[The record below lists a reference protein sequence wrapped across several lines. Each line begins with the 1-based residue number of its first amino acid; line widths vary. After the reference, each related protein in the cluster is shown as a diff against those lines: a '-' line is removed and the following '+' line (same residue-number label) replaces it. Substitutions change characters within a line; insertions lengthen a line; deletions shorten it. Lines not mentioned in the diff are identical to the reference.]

1 MSDEKTSLMLS
12 AFLDRAT
19 FEYGLSGDGSIFLEP
34 DLLGDSLIPGC
45 GDLQVATI
53 TRIGHRGEFP
63 MAREWENLLS
73 MLLPGQ
79 ELLWIVRK
87 NKGKVSCHLALK
99 DLRAPR
105 NQPNAVKEV
114 RHEFRALIDHF
125 TRRAFP
131 ESLAGELSEE
141 STIRLLDQ
149 IMSEA
154 NREVVVTS
162 GQPSPSEIEDSR
174 DFPEAKQSPTPD
186 GMLND
191 MVEPF
196 AGEENFTI
204 VFTVARASDEEI
216 TNTLVDMTD
225 VRSAISP
232 LLKVQD
238 NRNSSVSDT
247 KNKAQQHGKN
257 TTTGQNTTRNI
268 IATLHQK
275 VFGSDA
281 DEVLGTY
288 LKHNDDLKGGAKNL
302 ITKGAKAVYRG
313 YFQKFLRKAG
323 TSHQNSTTESM
334 TVSVGETRQQG
345 TSQTLTTANA
355 MLELVDN
362 RLQECIRCFKRASG
376 TGGYHLAAEVFS
388 PRTDLSLRIARSIA
402 GSLSGAKT
410 HLRPFQTAIYR
421 GDGYANHLTR
431 RRSLKEAYGAV
442 TLQSSHIAAL
452 FLPLPES
459 DLPGLKTK
467 RNVFY
472 GKPNPV
478 DPVRENDE
486 SVKPEPKMDD
496 LEKSEPKMVWLGEL
510 AHLKSGFKSQYS
522 GFTDRSI
529 SNSRFEIP
537 AVDLTSHILIAGT
550 TGSGKTQRA
559 AAILNQ
565 LPTDSFQIVVIE
577 SAKKTYR
584 TLLKREGVNRRIL
597 ELGGEGERS
606 LRLNPFFFEPGTH
619 LRRHI
624 SILSDALADL
634 LPVEALVGPKIR
646 EAIQNCYENYCW
658 DIQTGEFRGDGPLS
672 YPTMADLHLE
682 VMAVATSLNYSAE
695 MNSNYK
701 GALLGRTRLFID
713 SLYQDIFGWGGDQPL
728 DDLFGDGDVI
738 IEMDSLPP
746 SEAKMPSFVL
756 SVLLERMRARQEL
769 LRKAGRGK
777 DLLIVIEEAHNL
789 LDRRLEAERPG
800 TEMGSGGFLLKQIIR
815 ILQEGR
821 ETGLGVMVVDQS
833 PASLADAVI
842 RNTNTKII
850 MRISDSEEAEK
861 IGSTLGLT
869 KEESRD
875 LHDLED
881 GEAVIKVKN
890 AGKALKLAPM
900 PEILKKVNAPASEAK
915 VKIIDYYLAAKKI
928 REIFDHTL
936 RPLKKGDAEML
947 MKSIGDL
954 LAYDQGIPSARRY
967 LARKLLIAVTEKRD
981 KVLSFSPSGFD
992 DVGGLMLAIVDKID
1006 DQAAKALNSQLSA
1019 ILSRK
1024 SWADAADCFK
1034 TDSSAAVDVG
1044 VEELKQHE
1052 CWRLMGAADR
1062 FKVLLTG
1069 LQPGGSSL
1077 EQCGIGYSHL
1087 SYLIHISDSRFTSI
1101 QKLISDL
1108 TPEKP

>member
-1 MSDEKTSLMLS
+1 
-12 AFLDRAT
+12 
-19 FEYGLSGDGSIFLEP
+19 
-34 DLLGDSLIPGC
+34 
-45 GDLQVATI
+45 
-53 TRIGHRGEFP
+53 
-63 MAREWENLLS
+63 
-73 MLLPGQ
+73 
-79 ELLWIVRK
+79 
-87 NKGKVSCHLALK
+87 
-99 DLRAPR
+99 
-105 NQPNAVKEV
+105 
-114 RHEFRALIDHF
+114 
-125 TRRAFP
+125 
-131 ESLAGELSEE
+131 
-141 STIRLLDQ
+141 
-149 IMSEA
+149 
-154 NREVVVTS
+154 
-162 GQPSPSEIEDSR
+162 
-174 DFPEAKQSPTPD
+174 
-186 GMLND
+186 
-191 MVEPF
+191 
-196 AGEENFTI
+196 
-204 VFTVARASDEEI
+204 
-216 TNTLVDMTD
+216 
-225 VRSAISP
+225 
-232 LLKVQD
+232 
-238 NRNSSVSDT
+238 
-247 KNKAQQHGKN
+247 
-257 TTTGQNTTRNI
+257 
-268 IATLHQK
+268 
-275 VFGSDA
+275 
-281 DEVLGTY
+281 
-288 LKHNDDLKGGAKNL
+288 
-302 ITKGAKAVYRG
+302 
-313 YFQKFLRKAG
+313 
-323 TSHQNSTTESM
+323 
-334 TVSVGETRQQG
+334 
-345 TSQTLTTANA
+345 
-355 MLELVDN
+355 
-362 RLQECIRCFKRASG
+362 
-376 TGGYHLAAEVFS
+376 
-388 PRTDLSLRIARSIA
+388 
-402 GSLSGAKT
+402 
-410 HLRPFQTAIYR
+410 
-421 GDGYANHLTR
+421 
-431 RRSLKEAYGAV
+431 V
-442 TLQSSHIAAL
+442 TLQSRHIAAL

-478 DPVRENDE
+478 DSTTQEKNE
-486 SVKPEPKMDD
+486 SETPDKPKKP
-496 LEKSEPKMVWLGEL
+496 EPKMVWLGEL
-510 AHLKSGFKSQYS
+510 AHLRSGFESKYS
-522 GFTDRSI
+522 GFTDRNK

-565 LPTDSFQIVVIE
+565 LPSDSFQVVVIE

-584 TLLKREGVNRRIL
+584 TLLQREGVNRRIL

-658 DIQTGEFRGDGPLS
+658 DIQTGEFRGDGPQT

-713 SLYQDIFGWGGDQPL
+713 SLYQDIFGWGGDQSL
-728 DDLFGDGDVI
+728 NDLFGDGDVI

-769 LRKAGRGK
+769 LRKAGKGK

-800 TEMGSGGFLLKQIIR
+800 TEMGSGGFLLKQIVR

-900 PEILKKVNAPASEAK
+900 PKTLDKLKDPASEAE

-981 KVLSFSPSGFD
+981 KVLSFSPSNLD
-992 DVGGLMLAIVDKID
+992 DVGGLMVAIVDKID
-1006 DQAAKALNSQLSA
+1006 ELAVKALNSQLSA

-1024 SWADAADCFK
+1024 SWGDAADCFK
-1034 TDSSAAVDVG
+1034 MDSSAALKVG
-1044 VEELKQHE
+1044 IEHLKLHE
-1052 CWRLMGAADR
+1052 CWQFPGAAVR
-1062 FKVLLTG
+1062 FEDLLIG
-1069 LQPGGSSL
+1069 LQPGESSP
-1077 EQCGIGYSHL
+1077 EQCNNRYSHL
-1087 SYLIHISDSRFTSI
+1087 SYLIHSSDDRFTSI

-1108 TPEKP
+1108 TPKKHDS

>member
-1 MSDEKTSLMLS
+1 
-12 AFLDRAT
+12 
-19 FEYGLSGDGSIFLEP
+19 
-34 DLLGDSLIPGC
+34 
-45 GDLQVATI
+45 
-53 TRIGHRGEFP
+53 
-63 MAREWENLLS
+63 
-73 MLLPGQ
+73 
-79 ELLWIVRK
+79 
-87 NKGKVSCHLALK
+87 
-99 DLRAPR
+99 
-105 NQPNAVKEV
+105 VKEV
-114 RHEFRALIDHF
+114 RHEFRTIIDHF

-131 ESLAGELSEE
+131 ESVAGELTEE
-141 STIRLLDQ
+141 GTMNLINQ

-174 DFPEAKQSPTPD
+174 DFPEAKQSPNPD

-216 TNTLVDMTD
+216 TSSLVDMTD

-238 NRNSSVSDT
+238 NQNSSVSNT
-247 KNKAQQHGKN
+247 NTESIQTGES
-257 TTTGQNTTRNI
+257 TTTGQNTTRNAI
-268 IATLHQK
+268 TSIFQK
-275 VFGSDA
+275 FFGSNA
-281 DEVLGTY
+281 DEVLDTYVKHRGDPKGVTNFLKTGT
-288 LKHNDDLKGGAKNL
+288 
-302 ITKGAKAVYRG
+302 KAVYRG
-313 YFQKFLRKAG
+313 VVQKSLLKAG
-323 TSHQNSTTESM
+323 TSHQKSITESTTVTEGITTLEGS
-334 TVSVGETRQQG
+334 
-345 TSQTLTTANA
+345 SQTLTTANA
-355 MLELVDN
+355 MLELVDS
-362 RLQECIRCFKRASG
+362 RLQECIRSFKRASG

-402 GSLSGAKT
+402 GSLSGAKS

-421 GDGYANHLTR
+421 GNGYANHLTR
-431 RRSLKEAYGAV
+431 RQSLKEAYGAI
-442 TLQSSHIAAL
+442 TLQSCHIAAL

-472 GKPNPV
+472 GRPNPV
-478 DPVRENDE
+478 DPTTQKKN
-486 SVKPEPKMDD
+486 KPETENELIKQTEVMA
-496 LEKSEPKMVWLGEL
+496 WLGEL
-510 AHLKSGFKSQYS
+510 AHLRSGFESKYS
-522 GFTDRSI
+522 GFSDRSK

-565 LPTDSFQIVVIE
+565 LPSDSFQIVVIE

-584 TLLKREGVNRRIL
+584 TLLKREGVKRRIL
-597 ELGGEGERS
+597 ELGGDGESS

-658 DIQTGEFRGDGPLS
+658 DIQTGKFRGDGAQT

-682 VMAVATSLNYSAE
+682 VMAVASSLNYSEE

-713 SLYQDIFGWGGDQPL
+713 ALYQDIFGWGGDQSL

-769 LRKAGRGK
+769 LRNAGKGKA
-777 DLLIVIEEAHNL
+777 LLIVIEEAHNL
-789 LDRRLEAERPG
+789 LDRRLEQDRPG
-800 TEMGSGGFLLKQIIR
+800 TEMGSGGFLLKQIVR

-900 PEILKKVNAPASEAK
+900 PKALGKVEAPASKSE

-928 REIFDHTL
+928 REIVDLTL
-936 RPLKKGDAEML
+936 QPLKKRDAEVL

-954 LAYDQGIPSARRY
+954 LAYDQGISSARRY

-992 DVGGLMLAIVDKID
+992 NVGGLMLAIVDKID
-1006 DQAAKALNSQLSA
+1006 EQAATALNSQLSA
-1019 ILSRK
+1019 ILSRQ
-1024 SWADAADCFK
+1024 SWEDAADCFA

-1044 VEELKQHE
+1044 VERLKRHE
-1052 CWRLMGAADR
+1052 CWQFPGAADR
-1062 FKVLLTG
+1062 FKDLLTG
-1069 LQPGGSSL
+1069 LQPGGLSP
-1077 EQCGIGYSHL
+1077 EQCGIEYSHL
-1087 SYLIHISDSRFTSI
+1087 SYLIHSSDSRFTSI

-1108 TPEKP
+1108 THKKP